1 MKKASTKRSLLISV
15 ISLLLCFTMLL
26 GTTLAWFTDEVT
38 SAGNKIQAGTLKLD
52 LLLLDQ
58 ESGEWNSLKKDK
70 NPIFNY
76 DRWEPGY
83 VDVKVLQVKNLGD
96 LALKWV
102 ATFVS
107 EKPLSILTDVIDVY
121 VCPSASELGYPA
133 DRDLSGYTLVGNL
146 TQFINTLQQTT
157 YGTLEAE
164 QSAYLG
170 IALKMRESAGNE
182 YQGLSLGGAFDIR
195 IAATQWTGA
204 NESDSFDNQY
214 DKEATYPALFDNL
227 EMEAS
232 IEGKV
237 DADNKLAE
245 QIVLRDSDYGVV
257 VTIPVGTLIAEG
269 TEQLTLKINKDNV
282 NANVTLDQTVGY
294 DVVVEGVAEGN
305 TAPITVLMPR
315 VMPKGQTAIQMYHD
329 GNMMQRVY
337 TAAELI
343 GKSGDNDTYGDK
355 FLYDAESGDVTFS
368 LTHFSNVSMGSTT
381 KVMVMGKEIV
391 GIEIDLSNPGE
402 YLVDGKITIPAD
414 GNVYVISHA
423 RTDTTTKN
431 ELSLT
436 LTHSWHNINPGEM
449 CTNSIVMQKGAK
461 VVLNG
466 VNIRNS
472 ADDALRIEPSN
483 QSAQTYIYV
492 ADGTQN
498 WLTGRS
504 GIGFGTYVYA
514 DVYVEGYGTLY
525 TTAMGWGSPGI
536 GVDAHTEGDGNK
548 MHFNV
553 SFLRSIPM
561 NAAAG
566 IGGGFAGKSWRGL
579 ALVEINGGTYQC
591 YRGGDA
597 ASIGCGLNG
606 HFGDIVINAGTVYC
620 YTNPWTAYGRNLGR
634 GMYAGSCT
642 GIYVS
647 KDATV
652 YAWNYSSGYGLWVP
666 GDVYVPSG
674 MKQDA
679 SVVVNGFEPMNGIAS
694 VDAVKVYTV
703 GQDIVVNGVTID
715 YRDVAD
721 EVKTSG
727 FTVSDVDMSFGGKKT
742 VFVTYTE
749 NGNTVT
755 GSFVITVTDTLNAV
769 SATPKKLVYKVGES
783 AEFTVNAVAPDGT
796 RSEVTGYTISGA
808 DTSTAGIKTVT
819 ITFGNK
825 STTCEINVINITS
838 LDGANDQQDT
848 HALFWYLNH
857 QFKLGGVSS
866 SATVDYNSYLG
877 KTYTGTNGELA
888 TGFNNSFAY
897 TYPHA
902 GSPNEGNALVRGD
915 AQYGLNIFDA
925 LPYTYVG
932 IRCIAGFDAK
942 ILGFGYYVDGNV
954 DTLTYNAPLY
964 YSEKVLVDPGYQQFL
979 DLGGQYT
986 AEANTTV
993 CLGDLGF
1000 AAGSS
1005 HTITWVVVFE
1015 DGYQTLADWNI
1026 NMKSSFAA
1034 TEFFKDTD
1042 KPNANLIVLAGQSNA
1057 TGVAPITFDMQVK
1070 YNSVNY
1076 KNIFMQYKNVWL
1088 PTSTVDQNEKFET
1101 YYYGM
1106 GAAYPEY
1113 FGPDAALAY
1122 YLATTPGLKDETW
1135 FIIKYTAPGT
1145 GLELHWLNNNN
1156 LAADMMTYVEGCIGG
1171 LSDQYDVQVHSLLWM
1186 QGENDA
1192 LVEDIAG
1199 RYAVNEQ
1206 TFVTM
1211 FRNKF
1216 AKYATLPND
1225 QIAGSGIAFISAAI
1239 APAGKDGNDW
1249 VHATAVNEAKRD
1261 NAYIWYAPGSIGKD
1275 SILYDYRNDFFD
1287 NDQGGKS
1294 GSIINPNAT
1303 YGIYNSVFIDTS
1315 LMSVKA
1321 DDVSHYNT
1329 QSMEWLG
1336 TWFAQYVEHMMD
1348 AELPAPPPSQTNT
1361 NTIYLNANGGVV
1373 GSDRLEVE
1381 AGGTVTL
1388 PTPTRDG
1395 YYFDGWYDIDGNK
1408 VDASYKPTGTV
1419 LLTAK
1424 WGNRQITVQNNISGV
1439 TVSGVVNNQV
1449 ANAGDI
1455 IEVTVTNNSARPV
1468 IFDFYDSTN
1477 NTLLYREIVAV
1488 GASSL
1493 TVPYGMGANVLV
1505 AVTNAH
1511 LITVNN
1517 SASNVIVTGIQN
1529 NQGVATGTVI
1539 VATVQNNTANQIK
1552 FAFVNET
1559 TGDAIWVS
1567 TVEAGASVQI
1577 PYEVGCDVSL
1587 TIYEQHTITV
1597 KNNTSYVTVSNLTSG
1612 QTAYEGTEITFTI
1625 KNTSSAKTVTVKDS
1639 YGNTLYSKSLSRN
1652 STANV
1657 TLKMQDSDVTV
1668 TIS

>member
-1 MKKASTKRSLLISV
+1 MKSTKKSLLTSIV
-15 ISLLLCFTMLL
+15 ALLLCFTMLL

-38 SAGNKIQAGTLKLD
+38 SAGNKIQAGTLELD

-58 ESGEWNSLKKDK
+58 ESGEWNSLKESKAA
-70 NPIFNY
+70 IFNY

-227 EMEAS
+227 EMEADV
-232 IEGKV
+232 EGKV
-237 DADNKLAE
+237 DADNKLTE
-245 QIVLRDSDYGVV
+245 QIVLRDADYGVV
-257 VTIPVGTLIAEG
+257 VTIPVGTLIAED
-269 TEQLTLKINKDNV
+269 TEQLTLKINKDSV
-282 NANVTLDQTVGY
+282 NANVTLEQTVGY
-294 DVVVEGVAEGN
+294 DVVIEGVAEGN

-315 VMPKGQTAIQMYHD
+315 VMPKEQTAIQMYHD
-329 GNMMQRVY
+329 GNLMQRVY
-337 TAAELI
+337 TADELI

-414 GNVYVISHA
+414 GNVYVVSHT

-472 ADDALRIEPSN
+472 ADDALRIEPSS

-694 VDAVKVYTV
+694 IDAVTMYTV
-703 GQDIVVNGVTID
+703 GQTVTVNSVTID

-727 FTVSDVDMSFGGKKT
+727 FTVGEVDMSFGGKKT
-742 VFVTYTE
+742 VTVTYKE
-749 NGNTVT
+749 NGSTVT
-755 GSFVITVTDTLNAV
+755 SSFEINVYDSVNAIV
-769 SATPKKLVYKVGES
+769 ATPNKTIYQVGETPVAS
-783 AEFTVNAVAPDGT
+783 DFTVNAIASDGT
-796 RSEVTGYTISGA
+796 KGTVTGHTISAVDNTTVGK
-808 DTSTAGIKTVT
+808 KTVT
-819 ITFGNK
+819 IAYAGRT
-825 STTCEINVINITS
+825 TTCTIEFVNLTVLSGDTAHKQYWFDPFQFSVGNSTLYNYKS
-838 LDGANDQQDT
+838 YTTDENDPFKDRNTYPYLGDFVGAN
-848 HALFWYLNH
+848 
-857 QFKLGGVSS
+857 
-866 SATVDYNSYLG
+866 
-877 KTYTGTNGELA
+877 GEKA
-888 TGFNNSFAY
+888 TGFFNHFGECLHNSVDSSVVSPSGWY
-897 TYPHA
+897 TVMN
-902 GSPNEGNALVRGD
+902 PN
-915 AQYGLNIFDA
+915 QYGMTITEA
-925 LPYTYVG
+925 LPYTVLG
-932 IRCIAGFDAK
+932 IGCITGYDAPVK
-942 ILGFGYYVDGNV
+942 GIGYYIDG
-954 DTLTYNAPLY
+954 DTSTMKSNAPLY
-964 YSEKVLVDPGYQQFL
+964 FKDLVQVDPNYQGFINQY
-979 DLGGQYT
+979 GQ
-986 AEANTTV
+986 EGIIANTRLT
-993 CLGDLGF
+993 LSDF
-1000 AAGSS
+1000 EAGST
-1005 HTITWVVVFE
+1005 HTITWVVVFD
-1015 DGYQTLADWNI
+1015 DGIQRLAEWTVT
-1026 NMKSSFAA
+1026 MKSSFGSD
-1034 TEFFKDTD
+1034 EYFKDTA
-1042 KPNANLIVLAGQSNA
+1042 KPNVNVIVLSGQSNA
-1057 TGVAPITFDMQVK
+1057 AGATVITQDAINKFA
-1070 YNSVNY
+1070 NVNY
-1076 KNIFMQYKNVWL
+1076 SNVYIQYKNVY
-1088 PTSTVDQNEKFET
+1088 TNDGVNVYTKNENSGFEKYT
-1101 YYYGM
+1101 FGLGGYDSNS
-1106 GAAYPEY
+1106 
-1113 FGPDAALAY
+1113 FGPEAALAY
-1122 YLATTPGLKDETW
+1122 YLATDPALKDQQW
-1135 FIIKYTAPGT
+1135 FIVKYAAPGT
-1145 GLELHWLNNNN
+1145 NLDLHWRQNAN
-1156 LAADMMTYVEGCIGG
+1156 LSAKMMDFVEDCVEA
-1171 LSDQYDVQVHSLLWM
+1171 LSVDYDVQIRSFLWM

-1192 LVEDIAG
+1192 ITGAESCANN
-1199 RYAVNEQ
+1199 YAANEQ
-1206 TFVTM
+1206 TLVAT
-1211 FRNKF
+1211 FRARF
-1216 AKYATLPND
+1216 AKYASMLNSNV
-1225 QIAGSGIAFISAAI
+1225 AGSGISFITAGI
-1239 APAGKDGNDW
+1239 APAGKDGLSLWGNS
-1249 VHATAVNEAKRD
+1249 AIVNAAKVN
-1261 NAYIWYAPGSIGKD
+1261 NAQVWYVPGTLTEYSALYGKVE
-1275 SILYDYRNDFFD
+1275 NPGMHF
-1287 NDQGGKS
+1287 NAS
-1294 GSIINPNAT
+1294 GA
-1303 YGIYNSVFIDTS
+1303 IYNSAYIDTS
-1315 LMSVKA
+1315 LMSTQA
-1321 DDVSHYNT
+1321 HDTAHYDV
-1329 QSMEWLG
+1329 QSMDWLG
-1336 TWFAQYVEHMMD
+1336 TWFGQYVGALM
-1348 AELPAPPPSQTNT
+1348 S
-1361 NTIYLNANGGVV
+1361 
-1373 GSDRLEVE
+1373 
-1381 AGGTVTL
+1381 
-1388 PTPTRDG
+1388 
-1395 YYFDGWYDIDGNK
+1395 
-1408 VDASYKPTGTV
+1408 
-1419 LLTAK
+1419 
-1424 WGNRQITVQNNISGV
+1424 
-1439 TVSGVVNNQV
+1439 
-1449 ANAGDI
+1449 
-1455 IEVTVTNNSARPV
+1455 
-1468 IFDFYDSTN
+1468 
-1477 NTLLYREIVAV
+1477 LY
-1488 GASSL
+1488 G
-1493 TVPYGMGANVLV
+1493 
-1505 AVTNAH
+1505 
-1511 LITVNN
+1511 
-1517 SASNVIVTGIQN
+1517 
-1529 NQGVATGTVI
+1529 
-1539 VATVQNNTANQIK
+1539 
-1552 FAFVNET
+1552 
-1559 TGDAIWVS
+1559 
-1567 TVEAGASVQI
+1567 
-1577 PYEVGCDVSL
+1577 
-1587 TIYEQHTITV
+1587 
-1597 KNNTSYVTVSNLTSG
+1597 
-1612 QTAYEGTEITFTI
+1612 
-1625 KNTSSAKTVTVKDS
+1625 
-1639 YGNTLYSKSLSRN
+1639 
-1652 STANV
+1652 
-1657 TLKMQDSDVTV
+1657 
-1668 TIS
+1668 